1 MAALRLPAVL
11 EMFHF
16 LGIVTW
22 ISKRLFHYCY
32 CSRDIEK
39 EDFQFIHLLRYNR
52 WWELFEPN
60 IYIFL
65 NILEWA
71 YLPLKSFWVYYHHLY
86 ESDRTPTEE
95 FLLGLQ
101 KCWDYLMVKKNK
113 IELFVHISIGKIK
126 FFFSWHCAIGGI
138 IIVSRRWINLIFPFV
153 W

>member
-1 MAALRLPAVL
+1 MFYFLGIGINMDRKKIVSLLLLLKRYRKRRFSVHSFITIINADGNYFSQIYYALRLA
-11 EMFHF
+11 EY
-16 LGIVTW
+16 
-22 ISKRLFHYCY
+22 LF
-32 CSRDIEK
+32 
-39 EDFQFIHLLRYNR
+39 F
-52 WWELFEPN
+52 
-60 IYIFL
+60 

-71 YLPLKSFWVYYHHLY
+71 YLPSKSFWVYYHHLY

-126 FFFSWHCAIGGI
+126 FFFRWHCAIGGI
-138 IIVSRRWINLIFPFV
+138 IIVSREWINFIFPFV